1 MRQNNRTND
10 GSILLLSVALSIL
23 AAGLAGCS
31 SETRTKPATAE
42 TVAHVSV
49 IVVQKT
55 SLPDWLEATGTVQAA
70 QTSQIASQMTGTI
83 AQVRVHEGDR
93 VQSQQVLAVL
103 DDTQPR
109 AAVQGALA
117 AEAAAQNDVSGAESQ
132 LALAESTMKRYQQ
145 LYDEKSVSPQEFDEV
160 KARDQRALAL
170 RDMAR
175 GRRQQASAELTRAR
189 ASLGYAQIRA
199 PFAGIVT
206 EKRADP
212 GTLASPGMPLFTI
225 EDTRSYRLEV
235 TVNESDIGIVRMGGA
250 APATPGTP
258 VTIDALGNA
267 ELSGKVVQIVPAADP
282 ASRSFLVKVQLP
294 ADARLRS
301 GLFGRARFSRGE
313 RTALVIPASS
323 IVTRGQLPGVYV
335 IDAGQI
341 AALRYVT
348 LGKTTGQQTEILS
361 GLQEGE
367 RLIAAPDD
375 REWGGKRI
383 VVQP

>member
-1 MRQNNRTND
+1 MRQNNRRNH
-10 GSILLLSVALSIL
+10 GRILLLTVPLAML
-23 AAGLAGCS
+23 AALAGCS
-31 SETRTKPATAE
+31 SEPRTKPAAAD

-49 IVVQKT
+49 IAVQRT

-70 QTSQIASQMTGTI
+70 QTSQVSSQMMGTI

-109 AAVQGALA
+109 AATQGAIA
-117 AEAAAQNDVSGAESQ
+117 AEAAAQNNASASESE

-145 LYDEKSVSPQEFDEV
+145 LYDKKSVSPQEFDEI
-160 KARDQRALAL
+160 KARDQRALAR

-175 GRRQQASAELTRAR
+175 AGQQQASAELARAR

-206 EKRADP
+206 EKRADA
-212 GTLASPGMPLFTI
+212 GTLASPGMPLFTV

-235 TVNESDIGIVRMGGA
+235 TVDESDIGIVRMGGA
-250 APATPGTP
+250 APARPATP
-258 VTIDALGNA
+258 VIIDALGNA

-313 RTALVIPASS
+313 RTALVITDSS
-323 IVTRGQLPGVYV
+323 IVTRGQLRGVYV

-348 LGKTTGQQTEILS
+348 LGKAAGRQTEVLS

>member
-1 MRQNNRTND
+1 MRQNHRTNS
-10 GSILLLSVALSIL
+10 GSIVLLSVALSIL
-23 AAGLAGCS
+23 TAALGACS
-31 SETRTKPATAE
+31 NAPRPKPAAPE
-42 TVAHVSV
+42 TVAHVPL

-55 SLPDWLEATGTVQAA
+55 SVPDWLEASGTVQAA
-70 QTSQIASQMTGTI
+70 QTSQIASQMMGTI
-83 AQVRVHEGDR
+83 TQMRVHEGDR
-93 VQSQQVLAVL
+93 VQNQQVLAVL

-109 AAVQGALA
+109 AAVQGAVA
-117 AEAAAQNDVSGAESQ
+117 AESSAQNDVSGAESE

-145 LYDEKSVSPQEFDEV
+145 LYDKKSVSPQEFDQI
-160 KARDQRALAL
+160 KSRYQSALAR

-175 GRRQQASAELTRAR
+175 ARQQQASSEAARAR

-199 PFAGIVT
+199 PFAGLVT

-250 APATPGTP
+250 APAKPGTP

-375 REWGGKRI
+375 LEWGGKRI